1 MIKAIYNKDVY
12 DKMTNK
18 VIVTEIGGDDNK
30 AIQIFNLNN
39 IKCVTLKKIQKVN
52 DKDVDRYFLRVYD
65 NNDRNIF
72 GVDSVNRDKILPLY
86 NKILALL
93 SGEVKDE

>member
-18 VIVTEIGGDDNK
+18 VIVTDIGSDDNK

-39 IKCVTLKKIQKVN
+39 IKYVSFKKVQKVN
-52 DKDVDRYFLRVYD
+52 DKVDDKYMLKIID
-65 NNDRNIF
+65 ANNSI
-72 GVDSVNRDKILPLY
+72 I
-86 NKILALL
+86 
-93 SGEVKDE
+93 SGETVVSE

>member
-18 VIVTEIGGDDNK
+18 VIVTEIGKDDNK

-39 IKCVTLKKIQKVN
+39 IKCVTLKKIKADDKYALN
-52 DKDVDRYFLRVYD
+52 IIDKDNKEVYGGE
-65 NNDRNIF
+65 NKNRNAILND
-72 GVDSVNRDKILPLY
+72 Y

>member
-52 DKDVDRYFLRVYD
+52 DKVDDKYVLTIIDKDDKEVYSGQ
-65 NNDRNIF
+65 NINRNPLFNDY
-72 GVDSVNRDKILPLY
+72 K
-86 NKILALL
+86 KILALL
-93 SGEVKDE
+93 SGEVKGE

>member
-18 VIVTEIGGDDNK
+18 VIVTDIGSDDNK

-39 IKCVTLKKIQKVN
+39 IKYVSFKKVQKVN
-52 DKDVDRYFLRVYD
+52 DKVDDKYMLKIIDKDNKEVYAAED
-65 NNDRNIF
+65 KNRNSILND
-72 GVDSVNRDKILPLY
+72 Y
-86 NKILALL
+86 NKILGLL
-93 SGEVKDE
+93 TEEVKDE